1 MSTVLCGIL
10 LLLLYYFLVVG
21 PFSLIEN
28 GKLNVKLDLDS
39 LVPRP
44 VRRFRLHKSGGPGCF
59 LMCMTSSGRKV
70 VERIKLNVGDLGLRT
85 TRRAKVPGNLP
96 LVSG

>member
-10 LLLLYYFLVVG
+10 LLLLYLLSG
-21 PFSLIEN
+21 RGSFSLIEN

-44 VRRFRLHKSGGPGCF
+44 VRRFRLHKSGGPGMF
-59 LMCMTSSGRKV
+59 PHVHDVKW
-70 VERIKLNVGDLGLRT
+70 
-85 TRRAKVPGNLP
+85 
-96 LVSG
+96 